1 MQITHNV
8 LFRVIDKGTGKVVR
22 EYEGHNQATNT
33 MLTGIGHYLA
43 GDGTTNANAIL
54 GAFVPKY
61 ISLGTMGLINQKEDE
76 NGLPIG
82 IGGVNSTM
90 PDDPSTESESNII
103 ARYTAYMEEAPGYGA
118 DGYKSTDP
126 TYNNNR
132 GVFGLGPVYDSELNQ
147 GEAIKCELI
156 SATFPRA
163 KISRRQFN
171 SEEYSEV
178 SETIDVVVSAMIS
191 TGALA
196 QFRNGND
203 YVFITEAG
211 LWSTSKYS
219 SSGSGL
225 LAGYR
230 IKPPNDVNWDM
241 TIPTNRQILQEN
253 IIRVGINQVVQVI
266 WKIQVGSI
274 KRLDTSGGIE
284 TSLKGLI
291 QRDIQSITIP
301 NGTTNIG
308 EMAFSDCTSMT
319 GITIPDTVTDIG
331 SYSFRNCSALTS
343 IKIPSSVVSIG
354 SLAFLGCSN
363 LEYIIISKAA
373 GSIPGYADRWGAP
386 NSTIIIWGAN

>member
-90 PDDPSTESESNII
+90 PDDPSTETESNII
-103 ARYTAYMEEAPGYGA
+103 ARYTAYMEEAPGYGS

-211 LWSTSKYS
+211 LWSTPKYS
-219 SSGSGL
+219 STGSGL

-230 IKPPNDVNWDM
+230 IKPPNDTEWDM
-241 TIPTNRQILQEN
+241 TVPANRQTLQEN
-253 IIRVGINQVVQVI
+253 IIRVGINQVVQVV

-274 KRLDTSGGIE
+274 KRLDTSNS
-284 TSLKGLI
+284 TSNLITLI
-291 QRDIQSITIP
+291 QRDIQTLSIPDGTTAIGDRAFMDCTALTSVTIP
-301 NGTTNIG
+301 NTVERILN
-308 EMAFSDCTSMT
+308 MAFGYCTSM
-319 GITIPDTVTDIG
+319 
-331 SYSFRNCSALTS
+331 RS
-343 IKIPSSVVSIG
+343 IKIPSSVTSI
-354 SLAFLGCSN
+354 SADAFTGCFN
-363 LEYIIISKAA
+363 LETIIISKAA
-373 GSIPGYADRWGAP
+373 GSITGAPWGAP
-386 NSTIIIWGAN
+386 YTTLIIWQAT